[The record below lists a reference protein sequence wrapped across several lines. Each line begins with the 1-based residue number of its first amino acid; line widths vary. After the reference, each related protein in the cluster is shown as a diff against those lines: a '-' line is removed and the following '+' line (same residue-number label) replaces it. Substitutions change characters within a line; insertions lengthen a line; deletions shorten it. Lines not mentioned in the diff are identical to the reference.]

1 MLLFGFISCFVP
13 GDHWEITF
21 VIRNRFCLLHKTSHS
36 LFNGQY
42 QAWWNTNQKYMKLH
56 ASFTSYLKYYRKVLV
71 IKSSFCLVVLDEL
84 LHQQIS
90 FFTSFFNFIW
100 YCLKKRFLSEI
111 FFPSFNIVWE
121 KDGFTQTYNPIN
133 GQNLLS
139 VTKSFRP
146 CSLTFSKESLP
157 YFACAQ

>member
-1 MLLFGFISCFVP
+1 
-13 GDHWEITF
+13 
-21 VIRNRFCLLHKTSHS
+21 
-36 LFNGQY
+36 
-42 QAWWNTNQKYMKLH
+42 MKLH

-100 YCLKKRFLSEI
+100 YCLKKRSLSEI
-111 FFPSFNIVWE
+111 FFPSFNILWE
-121 KDGFTQTYNPIN
+121 KDGFTQTHNPLN
-133 GQNLLS
+133 GQNLLR

-157 YFACAQ
+157 DFACAQKWSERKLNCSVSLNITSIIITVQKFQWSDWLNGVQLNC